1 MKSTNKTQERASRVS
16 LNYKAKFAGE
26 VLVTPLVFNPT
37 GEEIKQFKKITKED
51 LSIDTPA
58 YKKTVRVYENGE
70 PVEKEFSV
78 VSLLCSFTP
87 NELMKVK
94 GMYPEEMYVNYDLL
108 VSPEYVKGSK
118 SGKYQVIDDHNQNA
132 WVKIKPKQTLH
143 DAILDAKNSSDTNQ
157 YDAIHKID
165 EKTARVACVG
175 EVALYELIFN
185 MSTCDKHDPEKNQE
199 LSGFLIGEKPTEIFK
214 AICTGDVSQL
224 NKYLLKAAK
233 VKCEEKEFF
242 VTNGKQNLLGLFMG
256 VATNRDKTKL
266 YQTVYTPQTE
276 KNISTPSTFRPT
288 SGNRSLNAYKNLGET
303 RLAKEV
309 VDHLMDSKYPWSG
322 EWGSTFKFKEI
333 TMDDIATNETSI
345 VADDED
351 FDGGFPF

>member
-108 VSPEYVKGSK
+108 VSPEYVKGGK

-214 AICTGDVSQL
+214 AICAGDVTQL

>member
-51 LSIDTPA
+51 LEIETPT
-58 YKKTVRVYENGE
+58 YKRTVRVYENGE

-78 VSLLCSFTP
+78 ISLLCSFTP

-108 VSPEYVKGSK
+108 VSPEYVKGGK

-143 DAILDAKNSSDTNQ
+143 DAILEAKNSSDTNQ

-175 EVALYELIFN
+175 EVALYELLFN
-185 MSTCDKHDPEKNQE
+185 MSTCDKHDPDKNQE
-199 LSGFLIGEKPTEIFK
+199 LSGFIIAEKPTDVFK
-214 AICTGDVSQL
+214 AICAGDVTQL

-233 VKCEEKEFF
+233 IKCEEKEFF

-256 VATNRDKTKL
+256 VTTNRDKTKL

-303 RLAKEV
+303 RLAKEL

-333 TMDDIATNETSI
+333 TMDDITSNETSI